1 MTIRTLALANLKR
14 RRSKTV
20 LMSVGIA
27 IGIGT
32 AVALLTLSTLIRQE
46 IGAQLDQFGAN
57 IVVLPKSD
65 SLSLSYGGISISNVS
80 FDAQQ
85 LSEEDAKQILEI
97 PYRARLSVIAP
108 KLLGGIQIDGR
119 QVLLA
124 GVDFDSELRLKRWWQ
139 IIGRRPSGEGEVLIG
154 FNVARAMG
162 IVEDDG
168 AAPAQ
173 DSHDEMH
180 SPDVSGVA
188 APASSTRPAP
198 RLLRDRLHLDGSEY
212 AVAGVI
218 APTAGPEDG
227 MIFASLPAAQALL
240 RQPGRLSLI
249 EVSALCKDC
258 PVGDIVAQIAAQLP
272 HARATAVQQSV
283 QAREQAVAQL
293 ARFSAAVSGVVLAV
307 AALLVFTTMTGA
319 VLERTKE
326 IGVLRAL
333 GFRRAHIVRGLMI
346 EICVVSVLGGLIGWA
361 LGTASAWTSLPY
373 FAETPMPFEPRWMMA
388 PAALGG
394 ALLVGILS
402 SLRPIVRAARLD
414 PVEAVRYA

>member
-14 RRSKTV
+14 RRSKTI
-20 LMSVGIA
+20 LMSLGIA

-65 SLSLSYGGISISNVS
+65 HLSLSYGGIAVSNVS

-85 LSEEDAKQILEI
+85 LGEEDAKRILNI

-108 KLLGGIQIDGR
+108 KLLGGIEVDGR
-119 QVLLA
+119 QVLLC

-139 IIGRRPSGEGEVLIG
+139 IIGRRPSADGEILLG

-162 IVEDDG
+162 IVSDDGG
-168 AAPAQ
+168 AAPAA
-173 DSHDEMH
+173 H
-180 SPDVSGVA
+180 SAHG
-188 APASSTRPAP
+188 TKRPSQP
-198 RLLRDRLHLDGSEY
+198 TPHLLRDRLQLGESEY
-212 AVAGVI
+212 VVAGVI
-218 APTAGPEDG
+218 AATAGPEDG
-227 MIFASLPAAQALL
+227 MVFASLPVAQALL

-258 PVGDIVAQIAAQLP
+258 PVEDIVAQISAQLP

-283 QAREQAVAQL
+283 RAREQAVTQL
-293 ARFSAAVSGVVLAV
+293 ARFSGAVSAVVLAV

-333 GFRRAHIVRGLMI
+333 GFRRWHIARGLLI
-346 EICVVSVLGGLIGWA
+346 EVCVVSLLGGLIGWA
-361 LGTASAWTSLPY
+361 LGTTSAWTSLPY
-373 FAETPMPFEPRWMMA
+373 FSETLITFEPRWAMA
-388 PAALGG
+388 PLALGG
-394 ALLVGILS
+394 ALLVGVLS
-402 SLRPIVRAARLD
+402 SLRPIVRAAKLD